1 MELDR
6 QFHLLLAEQAGNSV
20 VVRIIR
26 DLFDER
32 HSPLTSQIRTRFENN
47 DTWVLAL
54 AEHEIIY
61 AALEARD
68 PLQAQAAMRTHL
80 EQSKQRWM
88 DNEPRDRSFAAT

>member
-1 MELDR
+1 
-6 QFHLLLAEQAGNSV
+6 
-20 VVRIIR
+20 
-26 DLFDER
+26 
-32 HSPLTSQIRTRFENN
+32 
-47 DTWVLAL
+47 L